1 MIPKVYITE
10 WRKSAPWLQDI
21 QVEQDL
27 LISRALVELFQEPIL
42 ANSLAFRGGTAF
54 YKLFMD
60 TPLRYSEDI
69 DLVQIHSGPIG
80 EIFSAIKKRLNP
92 WLGEPQWKLNDG
104 RATLF
109 YKFAPE
115 SIEGIKAKL
124 KIEINTREHFSVYGL
139 QEKPFAVNSRW
150 FSGHAKVICYQ
161 LDELMGTKLRALYQR
176 RKGRDLFDLWVALSH
191 QMITPARVIYAFQEY
206 LKKENTAVTRAMFEA
221 NFAEKLSMTKFA
233 QDITSL
239 LSPAIVWDFNSA
251 LNLVTRELISCLPGE
266 AWAGGVMRELLLNQ

>member
-1 MIPKVYITE
+1 MIPKVYIAE

-27 LISRALVELFQEPIL
+27 LISRALVEIFQEPIL

-54 YKLFMD
+54 YKLFVD

-80 EIFSAIKKRLNP
+80 EIFTAIKRRLNP
-92 WLGEPQWKLNDG
+92 LLGEPQWKLNDG

-109 YKFAPE
+109 YKFTPE
-115 SIEGIKAKL
+115 GIEGVKSKL

-139 QEKPFAVNSRW
+139 QEKKFELNSRW
-150 FSGHAKVICYQ
+150 FSGNANIVCYH

-176 RKGRDLFDLWVALSH
+176 RKGRDLFDLWVAIH
-191 QMITPARVIYAFQEY
+191 QNIMTPARVIHAFQEY
-206 LKKENTAVTRAMFEA
+206 LKKEGISVTRAMFES
-221 NFAEKLSMTKFA
+221 NLAEKLNMTKFS
-233 QDITSL
+233 QDITPL
-239 LSPAIVWDFNSA
+239 LSPTVTWDFNNA
-251 LNLVTRELISCLPGE
+251 LNIVTRELISLLPGE
-266 AWAGGVMRELLLNQ
+266 AWAGSIKSYSLV